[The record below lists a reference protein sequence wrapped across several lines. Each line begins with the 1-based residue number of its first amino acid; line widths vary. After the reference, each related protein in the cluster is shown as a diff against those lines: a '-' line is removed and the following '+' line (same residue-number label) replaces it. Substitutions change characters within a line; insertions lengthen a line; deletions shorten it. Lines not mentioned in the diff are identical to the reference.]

1 MKPDEA
7 VEFCESMINCNYCPI
22 KIYGLDRRSRYQKEI
37 EHMMC
42 CENLIEH
49 PDWHVGEDGWDGYEW
64 R

>member
-7 VEFCESMINCNYCPI
+7 VEFCESMINCAYCPI

-49 PDWHVGEDGWDGYEW
+49 PDWHAGEDGWDEYEW